1 MSGEWHKAG
10 SRNDLAEGQTLD
22 ARVDGRDV
30 CVVLSGGKLYAVD
43 DECPHSFAPLSSGAV
58 EGETIT
64 CPLHQAVFNLATGNC
79 LEGALGG
86 DPEEID
92 DLKTYEV
99 RVDGGDVL
107 VKS

>member
-1 MSGEWHKAG
+1 MSEGWHKAG
-10 SRNDLAEGQTLD
+10 ALSELGEDRPLT
-22 ARVDGRDV
+22 ARIGGRDV
-30 CVVLSGGKLYAVD
+30 CVFLSGDALYAVD

-58 EGETIT
+58 DGETVT
-64 CPLHQAVFNLATGNC
+64 CPLHQAVFDLRTGKC